1 MTGKG
6 VRLDGVRKRFGDVV
20 AVAGIDLRVEPG
32 ELLVLLGPSG
42 CGKTTTL
49 RAIAGLEPVTE
60 GTIRIGDRD
69 ATGTLPQDRDV
80 SMAFQNYAL
89 YPHKTVEGNLRFPL
103 AKTDLAPAERDEKVA
118 FVAELLEIG
127 DILDREPSSLSGGQ
141 RQRVALGRTI
151 VREPGVFLLDEP
163 LSSLDAELRVATR
176 TELRDLQQRL
186 GTTTVY
192 VTHDQEEAMS
202 VADRIAVMRDG
213 RIEQI
218 GAPRELYVDPATEF
232 VAGFLG
238 DPGMNFL
245 SARTRDGRLVA
256 DAGEPIPL
264 GRPEPDDAGAGGP
277 SGVPPVETVGVRPED
292 VQVGPDGDAADARDA
307 RDAGTDGRTP
317 SDRHTAP
324 VRLPIDRVDPLGH
337 AHEVTLGGD
346 GPRIVA
352 LTDAPPGGPGDR
364 AAVRLDAAAVHLF
377 AADGRRIRAAL
388 VPAASAPA
396 PDRER
401 PPSAAGTRTG
411 TGTRAGSGTGAGD
424 GAAGR
429 SGTAGSEP
437 PRAGGRD
444 GPGVT
449 DE

>member
-218 GAPRELYVDPATEF
+218 GTPRELYVDPAT
-232 VAGFLG
+232 
-238 DPGMNFL
+238 
-245 SARTRDGRLVA
+245 
-256 DAGEPIPL
+256 
-264 GRPEPDDAGAGGP
+264 
-277 SGVPPVETVGVRPED
+277 
-292 VQVGPDGDAADARDA
+292 
-307 RDAGTDGRTP
+307 
-317 SDRHTAP
+317 
-324 VRLPIDRVDPLGH
+324 
-337 AHEVTLGGD
+337 AH
-346 GPRIVA
+346 
-352 LTDAPPGGPGDR
+352 
-364 AAVRLDAAAVHLF
+364 
-377 AADGRRIRAAL
+377 
-388 VPAASAPA
+388 
-396 PDRER
+396 
-401 PPSAAGTRTG
+401 
-411 TGTRAGSGTGAGD
+411 
-424 GAAGR
+424 
-429 SGTAGSEP
+429 GTAGSLRTRASRSRSAARSRTTPARGVRAASRRSRRSASVRRTSRSP
-437 PRAGGRD
+437 PTGTPPTPGTPGTP
-444 GPGVT
+444 GPTVGLLPT
-449 DE
+449 ATPRPSGSRSTGSTRWAMPTR